1 MGGEALFGTCD
12 PEAERRPRIAAWPPS
27 AARLSLLGASLR
39 LRLPLGRPAAR
50 PATQPCRPLPAA
62 PNRAPRVRL
71 PALRTTTPTL
81 PPPLLARAPPQ
92 GGHALLKDQLE
103 LVKVRQP
110 DGTTRYTIKPL
121 ESEFSFDKGFF
132 MFVRAIQLLMQH
144 NKDTIL
150 VRLRAGR
157 GRVRQ
162 RWQGRG
168 VCGCWHRGR
177 KGIPPHAALT
187 AYPAALPR
195 IPAPWPQVGL
205 AGPSGSGKTA
215 FSAKIKSFIPGCA
228 LLSMDNY
235 NDGSKVIDGNFDG
248 ACVVLIAWRVLRGCR
263 GRAAG

>member
-1 MGGEALFGTCD
+1 M
-12 PEAERRPRIAAWPPS
+12 
-27 AARLSLLGASLR
+27 
-39 LRLPLGRPAAR
+39 LRLPLGAAR
-50 PATQPCRPLPAA
+50 EGPACCLLCAAGRRPNRALAVRLRLARPCTHPAA
-62 PNRAPRVRL
+62 PAAPL
-71 PALRTTTPTL
+71 PR
-81 PPPLLARAPPQ
+81 PQ

-110 DGTTRYTIKPL
+110 DGATRYTIKPL

-150 VRLRAGR
+150 VRWVAVLGGGQGCSVAG
-157 GRVRQ
+157 G
-162 RWQGRG
+162 
-168 VCGCWHRGR
+168 CGSRCPGCLHAATGE
-177 KGIPPHAALT
+177 GIPPNQLLPT
-187 AYPAALPR
+187 PAS
-195 IPAPWPQVGL
+195 PAPHHCAPRPPTQVGL

-248 ACVVLIAWRVLRGCR
+248 ARWGVVVGCAVCKR
-263 GRAAG
+263 EAAVGSEADVVWGGWGGS